1 LPYGYILQ
9 TNHNFGVFMQADIT
23 MSCVLMG
30 SESLL
35 IQCAELWIKS
45 GNKVA
50 AVVTN
55 AEPILRWAQQTGIP
69 TLRPTKQLHTDA
81 QTFKFDYFFSV
92 ANLHIVPTELLQQAK
107 VSAYNFHDG
116 LLPSYAGLYT
126 PTWALINQEQQH
138 GVTWHKMDAT
148 IDTGD
153 IAIQKRFQLAP
164 DETAMSINVK
174 CFEAGID
181 TFKQLIDQLSN
192 QALDLQPQN
201 PNQQVYYAK
210 HQRPSAAG
218 TLDWTQPAETID
230 ALIRALNFGSYDNPL
245 ALTKIYLKDQFVFT
259 PSATLTQ
266 IQSQAPAGTIISA
279 SQAGLTVST
288 ATTNIRFAQFLTID
302 GRSLT
307 APDLLNDFKYQIGD
321 ILPQLSAGQKAEIT
335 QWNQRIVRSEATWRK
350 RLANL
355 IDIEVPYGNKKI
367 SSQVEYEASLQTL
380 SEATSADHLTAVI
393 AAYLLRLSN
402 QPLGTILLQTPQS
415 STAWP
420 NLFATQTPLPILQKA
435 TIEETLQAITK
446 KIHRSHKAETYSHD
460 LLWRDPDL
468 APLSANGAKLPLSI
482 AIEQGQSRWQRDN
495 RVQLLFQ
502 IGADGRSINWIYDKN
517 VFTADNI
524 SQMQS
529 QFATFFE
536 FMIQSKNSGSSF
548 KNTPLLK
555 FEEKEQLLHKWN
567 DTWQDFPADQ
577 CIHQQFIAQAA
588 KTPDAT
594 AVIYLEEEM
603 SYRELDECS
612 NQLAHYLISLGVGPD
627 VPVGLFIDRTL
638 DMFVALYG
646 VHKAGGAYLPLDPE
660 YPADRL
666 AFMVADTATSVLIT
680 QTRLVSQLPEHKATV
695 VKIDGDWTSKI
706 SHLPTTP
713 PETTVTSANLSYL
726 IYTSGSTGMPKGVM
740 IEHRNVINFFVG
752 MDERIP
758 HEAGQKWLAVT
769 SLSFDIS
776 VLEVFW
782 TLCRGLTVVLYN
794 CEQEG
799 TPNAKASS
807 NNAID
812 FSLYYFA
819 SDEGEQGL
827 TNKYELLLEGAKFA
841 DQNNFSAV
849 WTPERHFHAFG
860 GLYPNPSVISAA
872 LATMTENIQI
882 RAGSVVLPLHH
893 PARVA
898 EEWAVVDNL
907 SNGRVGISFAAGWQ
921 PNDFIFQPDNFA
933 DRKNIMFE
941 QIEEVRRLWRGETI
955 TYDGGNGPV
964 KTQTLPR
971 PVQNELPTWVTAA
984 GNPDT
989 FRQAGANGH
998 NLLTHLLGQT
1008 VDELGDKIDIYRQ
1021 AWHQASH
1028 PGTGHVTILLHTF
1041 IGPDI
1046 DKVKEIVRKPMIDY
1060 LRSSVFLIRQA
1071 AWSFPT
1077 FKQKASETGQTA
1089 QEVFDN
1095 QELSESEMEALLAH
1109 SFERYFEHSSLLGD
1123 FKKGL
1128 KIVNE
1133 LKRIGIN
1140 EIACQVDFGVP
1151 TADTLAHL
1159 PHLNRLRQLTTLI
1172 KEESEKDYSIP
1183 ALMERHAVT
1192 HFQCTPSMMGILIVE
1207 KRQKAALRH
1216 LKVCMLGGE
1225 ALPQSLAGEM
1235 LAHLPKASKL
1245 INMYGPTETTIWS
1258 ATQDVTSSDQ
1268 PIPVGRPIAN
1278 TALYIVDDQLN
1289 PLPPGLPGELL
1300 IGGDGVVRGYF
1311 NRPELTAERFVP
1323 DYFRRERGHPEAR
1336 MYRTGD
1342 LARFRPDGTV
1352 DFLGRIDFQVKL
1364 RGFRIELGEIEA
1376 LLAKHD
1382 SIRNAVVTVREDI
1395 PGDKRMVAYLIQQSG
1410 YKINPAELRKHLKDT
1425 LPAFMIPAHFI
1436 SMVEFPLTPNQKTD
1450 RKALPAPNERL
1461 SQAEPAA
1468 DFAPPA
1474 SDYQKQIA
1482 EIWQAAL
1489 GIGQISIHDNFF
1501 ELGGHSILA
1510 VQVHRQMRETLQVEL
1525 TIADMFRY
1533 ATIASISG
1541 FLGNQDAP
1549 VIAAH
1554 QTALSR
1560 AAKRR
1565 KALGLNGI
1573 RRSR

>member
-1 LPYGYILQ
+1 MKVNG
-9 TNHNFGVFMQADIT
+9 T
-23 MSCVLMG
+23 MSCVMMG

-35 IQCAELWIKS
+35 IQCAELWIQQ
-45 GNKVA
+45 GNRLVA
-50 AVVTN
+50 IITSAK
-55 AEPILRWAQQTGIP
+55 PILEWAQQTNIP
-69 TLRPTKQLHTDA
+69 IISPNKQLAKEA
-81 QTFKFDYFFSV
+81 QAFEFDYLFSI
-92 ANLHIVPTELLQQAK
+92 ANLLIVPTNLLKQAK
-107 VSAYNFHDG
+107 VAAYNFHDG
-116 LLPSYAGLYT
+116 LLPGYAGLYT
-126 PTWALINQEQQH
+126 PTWAIINQEKQH
-138 GVTWHKMDAT
+138 GVTWHQLEAT

-153 IAIQKRFQLAP
+153 IAVQDRFELAA
-164 DETAMSINVK
+164 DETSMSLNVK
-174 CFEAGID
+174 CFEAGIK
-181 TFKQLIDQLSN
+181 TFSQLHQHLSSQTLN
-192 QALDLQPQN
+192 LQPQN
-201 PNQQVYYAK
+201 LNQQIYYAK
-210 HQRPSAAG
+210 YQRPSAAG
-218 TLDWTQPAETID
+218 TLDWNQPAENID
-230 ALIRALNFGSYDNPL
+230 SLIRALNFGTYDNPL
-245 ALTKIYLKDQFVFT
+245 ALPKIYLKDQFVFVT
-259 PSATLTQ
+259 NTILTQ
-266 IQSQAPAGTIISA
+266 TQSQAPVGSIVTAN
-279 SQAGLTVST
+279 QDGLTVST
-288 ATTNIRFAQFLTID
+288 ISTNIRFEEFLTID
-302 GRSLT
+302 GRSLN
-307 APDLLNDFKYQIGD
+307 ALDLLNEFEFQIGD
-321 ILPQLSAGQKAEIT
+321 TLPQLTTDQKAEIT
-335 QWNQRIVRSEATWRK
+335 QLHQRIVRSEAIWRK

-355 IDIEVPYGNKKI
+355 VEIEIPYAKKQI
-367 SSQVEYEASLQTL
+367 NSAVESEASLQNL
-380 SEATSADHLTAVI
+380 SETTGVDHLTALI

-402 QPLGTILLQTPQS
+402 QQKGTVLLQTPQS

-420 NLFATQTPLPILQKA
+420 TLFSEQTPLPILQKA
-435 TIEETLQAITK
+435 TVDETLQAIAK
-446 KIHRSHKAETYSHD
+446 KIQRSHQAESYSHD
-460 LLWRDPDL
+460 LLWRDPVL
-468 APLSANGAKLPLSI
+468 KHLNVTGSKLPLSI
-482 AIEQGQSRWQRDN
+482 AIEQGQSHWERENQT
-495 RVQLLFQ
+495 QLLFQ
-502 IGADGRSINWIYDKN
+502 IGAEGKSVNWVYDKN
-517 VFTADNI
+517 VFTAESI
-524 SQMQS
+524 LQMQK
-529 QFATFFE
+529 QFAAFIEVVNQPQNQTLSFDSVSLLT
-536 FMIQSKNSGSSF
+536 QSEQEE
-548 KNTPLLK
+548 LLYT
-555 FEEKEQLLHKWN
+555 WN
-567 DTWQDFPADQ
+567 DTWQDIPADQ
-577 CIHQQFIAQAA
+577 CIHHQFMAQAA

-603 SYRELDECS
+603 TYRELDERS
-612 NQLAHYLISLGVGPD
+612 NQFAHHLIDLGVAPD
-627 VPVGLFIDRTL
+627 VPVGLFLDRTF

-646 VHKAGGAYLPLDPE
+646 IHKAGGAYLPLDPE

-666 AFMVADTATSVLIT
+666 AFMVADTATPVLIT
-680 QTRLVSQLPEHKATV
+680 QNHLVSKLPEHNAAV
-695 VKIDGDWTSKI
+695 VRIDADWQEQI
-706 SHLPTTP
+706 SRLPITP
-713 PETTVTSANLSYL
+713 PETAVTSANLSYL
-726 IYTSGSTGMPKGVM
+726 IYTSGSTGTPKGVM

-794 CEQEG
+794 CDQEG
-799 TPNAKASS
+799 TPNAKLSS

-819 SDEGEQGL
+819 SDEAEQGL

-841 DQNNFSAV
+841 DENNFSAV

-955 TYDGGNGPV
+955 TYEGGNGPV
-964 KTQTLPR
+964 ETQTLPR
-971 PVQNELPTWVTAA
+971 PIQPELPTWVTAA

-1008 VDELGDKIDIYRQ
+1008 VEELGEKIDIYRR
-1021 AWHQASH
+1021 AWCENNH

-1041 IGPDI
+1041 IGPDLE
-1046 DKVKEIVRKPMIDY
+1046 KVKEMVRKPMTDY

-1077 FKQKASETGQTA
+1077 FKQKASETGQTP

-1095 QELSESEMEALLAH
+1095 QELSESEMEALLDH

-1123 FKKGL
+1123 FKKGI
-1128 KIVNE
+1128 KTVNE

-1159 PHLNRLRQLTTLI
+1159 PHLNRLRQLMTLI
-1172 KEESEKDYSIP
+1172 KEENEKDYSIP
-1183 ALMERHAVT
+1183 ALMERHGVT
-1192 HFQCTPSMMGILIVE
+1192 HFQCTPSMMGMLIVE
-1207 KRQKAALRH
+1207 RRQKAALRH

-1225 ALPQSLAGEM
+1225 ALPQALAGEM
-1235 LAHLPKASKL
+1235 LTHLQKTGKL

-1258 ATQDVTSSDQ
+1258 ATQDVVSNEQS
-1268 PIPVGRPIAN
+1268 IPVGRPITN
-1278 TALYIVDDQLN
+1278 TALYIVDEQLN
-1289 PLPPGLPGELL
+1289 PVPPGLPGELL

-1311 NRPELTAERFVP
+1311 KRPELTAERFVP
-1323 DYFRRERGHPEAR
+1323 DRFRREQGHPEAR

-1342 LARFRPDGTV
+1342 LARFQQDGTV
-1352 DFLGRIDFQVKL
+1352 DFLGRLDFQVKL

-1382 SIRNAVVTVREDI
+1382 SVREAVVTVREDI

-1410 YKINPAELRKHLKDT
+1410 YKINPADLRQHLKET
-1425 LPAFMIPAHFI
+1425 LPTFMIPAHFI
-1436 SMVEFPLTPNQKTD
+1436 KMVEFPLTPNRKTD
-1450 RKALPAPNERL
+1450 RKALPAPNAQLNE
-1461 SQAEPAA
+1461 AEPAA
-1468 DFAPPA
+1468 DFEPPTN
-1474 SDYQKQIA
+1474 DYQKQIA
-1482 EIWQAAL
+1482 EIWQSAL
-1489 GIGQISIHDNFF
+1489 GISRISIHDNFF

-1510 VQVHRQMRETLQVEL
+1510 VQVHRQMREKLQIEL

-1533 ATIASISG
+1533 ATIASVSNFI
-1541 FLGNQDAP
+1541 GNQDAP
-1549 VIAAH
+1549 VLAAH

-1565 KALGLNGI
+1565 KALGLDRT